1 MRLSKLAS
9 LAGKL
14 RAMTALVACVGLMFG
29 GVYATHHAAATHPAA
44 SDDRGLDPDGKGEKK
59 FTGLS
64 FEKQT
69 RVDRYPFPSTAA
81 TSLDSER
88 VWSGYDDWE
97 PAIAIHPT
105 NPNIVYQLT
114 TRYNGPKACNGCPLP
129 VIVMRTSTDG
139 GNTWGPDRFIP
150 NAKKSQND
158 PEIAVATDG
167 TIYMAWMDGYT
178 PGVAFAK
185 SSNGGATWTPAI
197 HFAPPGTKFTDKPIL
212 LISPNG
218 QYVYVGFNSSDN
230 YVATSSNYGANFTIS
245 GKLNNDTRYWF
256 HTGGAVAPNGDVY
269 FITSDFTQDYT
280 GDANIKVMRSTNHGA
295 SWTITLVDTSKQMP
309 DCPWSAG
316 CKLGFFGTIA
326 GLAIDPVGKV
336 MIAYNA
342 NNTASA
348 PMQMYARSSTDGV
361 TWSARQDL
369 GAGLAYNHCNVA
381 VAAGNVSGS
390 FAIVWQDDRNG
401 VNTAFNAWMRTTTT
415 GGGSWN
421 PAQRLS
427 DQATGAP
434 YKTAAGHKFP
444 YGDYLEVQADSTG
457 QYHAIW
463 GEGISY
469 TGPGGTWYTRTH

>member
-1 MRLSKLAS
+1 MGFLATVLEFLRS
-9 LAGKL
+9 SDQGTPTPEGK
-14 RAMTALVACVGLMFG
+14 F
-29 GVYATHHAAATHPAA
+29 
-44 SDDRGLDPDGKGEKK
+44 DRGGND
-59 FTGLS
+59 T
-64 FEKQT
+64 
-69 RVDRYPFPSTAA
+69 VTA
-81 TSLDSER
+81 
-88 VWSGYDDWE
+88 
-97 PAIAIHPT
+97 
-105 NPNIVYQLT
+105 
-114 TRYNGPKACNGCPLP
+114 
-129 VIVMRTSTDG
+129 
-139 GNTWGPDRFIP
+139 F
-150 NAKKSQND
+150 
-158 PEIAVATDG
+158 
-167 TIYMAWMDGYT
+167 
-178 PGVAFAK
+178 
-185 SSNGGATWTPAI
+185 

-342 NNTASA
+342 NNTPSA

-444 YGDYLEVQADSTG
+444 YGDYLEVQADSKG